1 MTTTGRV
8 SFVGAGPGAA
18 DLITIRGARRIAEA
32 DVVVWAPA
40 VVDAECVREHAR
52 EGADLVDFSRV
63 TAEEVTDLY
72 RRAAASRLKVV
83 RLHAG
88 DAATG
93 GGVQEQHD
101 LCQRLGLE
109 VEVVP
114 GVSVVA
120 AAAARIGREI
130 TLTEASSA
138 VFLAPESS
146 ERVREF
152 AALQTTM
159 AATVSGARTG
169 QFVEKLLEGGYAG
182 DTPVVVAYKVSQA
195 DELVVHT
202 TVGELESVVKQ
213 HKLYRPTLF
222 LVGTAVKPPARRQSA
237 TAVTTDE
244 PARAARP
251 TAGRAGPP
259 HASRRVDEPLP
270 PPDLRRTGFRHPG
283 PRRSRHRS
291 HRAEPGLER
300 GRGAAAVGPQAGRR
314 RRAGRGAQAE
324 AEADRGRGRQAEAPD
339 RAGLGA
345 AQAQARRPQAQA
357 RQLMPASVE
366 QLREAA
372 GRPDVEVVDA
382 ADGLRPALNL
392 CRARTAV
399 IVKVA
404 PGAGPAEIG
413 AGLAGGGA
421 RWWSPTS
428 VSCPPWTP
436 RMR

>member
-8 SFVGAGPGAA
+8 CFVGAGPGAA

-32 DVVVWAPA
+32 DVVIWAPSA
-40 VVDAECVREHAR
+40 VDAECVREHAR

-63 TAEEVTDLY
+63 TAEEITDLY

-83 RLHAG
+83 RLHTG

-93 GGVQEQHD
+93 GGVQEQYD

-138 VFLAPESS
+138 VFLSPESS
-146 ERVREF
+146 EGVREF
-152 AALQTTM
+152 AALGTTM

-169 QFVEKLLEGGYAG
+169 QFVEELLEGGYSAE
-182 DTPVVVAYKVSQA
+182 TPVVVAYKVSQA

-222 LVGTAVKPPARRQSA
+222 LVGSAVKATARRQSS
-237 TAVTTDE
+237 TAAGTDE

-251 TAGRAGPP
+251 TRWSRRA
-259 HASRRVDEPLP
+259 ASRIATRVDEPVP
-270 PPDLRRTGFRHPG
+270 TASGSPSG
-283 PRRSRHRS
+283 
-291 HRAEPGLER
+291 EPNPAWNAVEELQQSVRKPVDEAAQKDAAQKDSSKPKPKLTVV
-300 GRGAAAVGPQAGRR
+300 AAA
-314 RRAGRGAQAE
+314 
-324 AEADRGRGRQAEAPD
+324 
-339 RAGLGA
+339 
-345 AQAQARRPQAQA
+345 
-357 RQLMPASVE
+357 MPKPPTVQASVPPK
-366 QLREAA
+366 RKPTA
-372 GRPDVEVVDA
+372 RKPK
-382 ADGLRPALNL
+382 
-392 CRARTAV
+392 RAN
-399 IVKVA
+399 
-404 PGAGPAEIG
+404 
-413 AGLAGGGA
+413 
-421 RWWSPTS
+421 
-428 VSCPPWTP
+428 
-436 RMR
+436 